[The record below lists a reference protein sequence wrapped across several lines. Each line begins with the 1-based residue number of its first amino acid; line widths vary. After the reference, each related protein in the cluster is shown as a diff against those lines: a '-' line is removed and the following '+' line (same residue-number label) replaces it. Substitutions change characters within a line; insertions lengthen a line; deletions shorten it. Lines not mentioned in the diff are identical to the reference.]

1 MIESLDGLTVLLVD
15 DENFS
20 RKVVAGL
27 LADMGAPTVLEAANG
42 EEALTILGDRVVDLI
57 ISDFNMPKVHGLEL
71 LRAVRTGSNRAM
83 PFAML
88 TGYSEKMLVDLA
100 LALDANAFLIKPVSK
115 DGLKNRLIKMLS
127 FVHSG
132 DWLKDEEDYKAIDVD
147 GALDNIAAPLGG
159 GVVDCPSGVMPGRQ
173 PLFKSVRSG
182 YTAGSRGGRKPT
194 SGQFHE
200 SDLHQGPAPQPFG
213 PAEVRG
219 RSVPPPPSRAADVR
233 SEKLSPYALPETTG
247 APSQY
252 DTAGAPSQY
261 DKGGERSCPLRE
273 LPDDAHLSRDVFTA
287 DGRLFMH
294 AGTQLTP
301 LIISILRDLE
311 DMDQQVD
318 HIRIKT

>member
-1 MIESLDGLTVLLVD
+1 MIESLGGLTVLLVD

-20 RKVVAGL
+20 RKLVAGL

-42 EEALTILGDRVVDLI
+42 EEALTILGDRAVDLI
-57 ISDFNMPKVHGLEL
+57 ISDFNMPKIHGLEL
-71 LRAVRTGSNRAM
+71 LRAVRTGSSRAM

-115 DGLKNRLIKMLS
+115 DGLKNRLIKMLAY
-127 FVHSG
+127 VHTG

-147 GALDNIAAPLGG
+147 GVLDKVAVPLGH
-159 GVVDCPSGVMPGRQ
+159 GVVDCPLGVMPGKQ
-173 PLFKSVRSG
+173 PLFKSARSG
-182 YTAGSRGGRKPT
+182 YTAGSQGGRKPT
-194 SGQFHE
+194 SGQFNDH
-200 SDLHQGPAPQPFG
+200 DLQQGPAPSRLG
-213 PAEVRG
+213 SADVRG
-219 RSVPPPPSRAADVR
+219 RPVPPPLSRAANVH

-247 APSQY
+247 VPSQY
-252 DTAGAPSQY
+252 DE
-261 DKGGERSCPLRE
+261 GGERSCPLSE
-273 LPDDAHLSRDVFTA
+273 LPDDAHLSRDIFTA

-301 LIISILRDLE
+301 LIISIMLDLE
-311 DMDQQVD
+311 DMNQQVD